1 MKTRKVLVATGVLAV
16 LLAGLLLIPS
26 AESSTRFSVN
36 AGLLCW
42 ETGDGRV
49 LTVTVTNM
57 GNNHY
62 FLNGRFTSLTSTEGI
77 VEPVLGS
84 AELQGND
91 IYLTTTSSGSNGAE
105 SWEYVGHAT
114 LNAATLNG
122 SIEFLG
128 SIHNKIAVV
137 DPFNIEP
144 NYIPSMTL
152 TSISCPK

>member
-1 MKTRKVLVATGVLAV
+1 M
-16 LLAGLLLIPS
+16 
-26 AESSTRFSVN
+26 
-36 AGLLCW
+36 
-42 ETGDGRV
+42 
-49 LTVTVTNM
+49 LTVTVTDM

-62 FLNGRFTSLTSTEGI
+62 FLNCRFTSAASTEAV

-91 IYLTTTSSGSNGAE
+91 VYLTTTSSGSNGAK
-105 SWEYVGHAT
+105 SWEYVGQTT
-114 LNAATLNG
+114 LKAATLNG

-128 SIHNKIAVV
+128 SVHTNIAVV

-144 NYIPSMTL
+144 NYIPAMTL